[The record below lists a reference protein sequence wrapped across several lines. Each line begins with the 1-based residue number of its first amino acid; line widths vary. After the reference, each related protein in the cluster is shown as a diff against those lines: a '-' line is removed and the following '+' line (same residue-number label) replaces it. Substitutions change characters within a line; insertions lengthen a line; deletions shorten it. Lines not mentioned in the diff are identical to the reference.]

1 MNRETIRQETIRRL
15 AEVDPELARDE
26 EEVERQIPFVH
37 RSMIEDAEISAKHHK
52 HIAEEAITPRYREM
66 YTNTA
71 ERKIAEAE
79 QLRALLRYVP

>member
-1 MNRETIRQETIRRL
+1 M
-15 AEVDPELARDE
+15 
-26 EEVERQIPFVH
+26 H

-79 QLRALLRYVP
+79 QLRALLRDVP